1 MDKWKRQDIN
11 NLDFKELC
19 ESFYYYK
26 RKMGYGPAA
35 IEEYDANVFICIFK
49 DKEQLISNW
58 EKINYMIAFRVQKR
72 SEIIIEKSNFYFCL
86 FVNESIGSDNKSR
99 IQGNSF
105 CAKKYIF
112 EEKLMNEKEY
122 LERVDARIFSLEIEK
137 TVGETFK
144 INRIELQNFRRYE
157 GNLKIDL
164 TGKNKKPSAFTL
176 IYAPNGYGKTSLF
189 DGLEYAFKGE
199 VERIVDLIKSN
210 KDQPLKGA
218 IYHNKNCADKPAYSQ
233 IELEDGRIIKRNVAS
248 IKDGKN
254 DSRLNQLGKNSG
266 LNIIGSTMDK
276 EKWNRIILP
285 HDKIDTFISAYT
297 PTERYKEWMKSAPE
311 LEAERENFIES
322 YKALRD
328 KEISLEK
335 IEKEIK
341 ELKKELTKIEKSKVA
356 VIQLG
361 KLCEEYNALAKS
373 EDSLFFNETKSS
385 LEIYNNLLNKIAK
398 RMFFSKKENEQVKR
412 LDQLIIY
419 EREKNNKEI
428 QLGNLE
434 IEIDSLRKK
443 IQLNEEWLENQDI
456 ILNEYSMEEW
466 EMWLENKKVECRKLQ
481 LQKDELKKKIEELHT
496 IRQNNK
502 AHVEI
507 KSKQKE
513 SIIDNSKLYSMILF
527 LMEKPDEFDVGF
539 ERNSLKT
546 SIELLRTEEKKKR
559 NDLMKY
565 KECGQID
572 EMDIKQKVSECD
584 TEIANLQELKKQA
597 CIFENF
603 SPEGMEKSINTWEK
617 EKKNY
622 EAQLELLYEMRE
634 ENGAR
639 TYFEKYTAICKKIEN
654 QNKNLENKVLQIR
667 KVKKSYEIEKN
678 TLEMK
683 LKDYFSQTIMN
694 EIYQKIDPHEIMKN
708 VTYHLNFNEKDEP
721 QLFIE
726 VCEGEESSKEVYR
739 PETYF
744 STAQLNTVAFSSF
757 FGRALSTNNLP
768 VKTICIDDPIGHFD
782 DMNILGFTDMVRCI
796 LEKQDCQIIMS
807 THEEKVYQIMKRKL
821 DPNFY
826 NTLFIQLDNSEKVI
840 WNRANC

>member
-1 MDKWKRQDIN
+1 MENREFLEQIQQYAVRIGNAGD
-11 NLDFKELC
+11 KELYG
-19 ESFYYYK
+19 SGTLFLVSK
-26 RKMGYGPAA
+26 RKKVCVLTAAHVVYSLMGKIKKQELKICLTCKDKKDDIHCIIVDDTKCICIYSEYNKNKRKKEFFNDLALIDIPWESWMDDMTGFRLASGNSGVEIKGYGFPLSLDEEKDRSLADLFAGIECLTGTIESQNVGRLA
-35 IEEYDANVFICIFK
+35 IKYDVHT
-49 DKEQLISNW
+49 
-58 EKINYMIAFRVQKR
+58 
-72 SEIIIEKSNFYFCL
+72 
-86 FVNESIGSDNKSR
+86 GSD
-99 IQGNSF
+99 I
-105 CAKKYIF
+105 
-112 EEKLMNEKEY
+112 
-122 LERVDARIFSLEIEK
+122 ERDSIMEGYSGTGLFSLETDGICYRGLVSCSRGDK
-137 TVGETFK
+137 TAGYTMWATDAGK
-144 INRIELQNFRRYE
+144 ITEL
-157 GNLKIDL
+157 
-164 TGKNKKPSAFTL
+164 
-176 IYAPNGYGKTSLF
+176 
-189 DGLEYAFKGE
+189 
-199 VERIVDLIKSN
+199 
-210 KDQPLKGA
+210 
-218 IYHNKNCADKPAYSQ
+218 
-233 IELEDGRIIKRNVAS
+233 
-248 IKDGKN
+248 
-254 DSRLNQLGKNSG
+254 
-266 LNIIGSTMDK
+266 M
-276 EKWNRIILP
+276 
-285 HDKIDTFISAYT
+285 
-297 PTERYKEWMKSAPE
+297 
-311 LEAERENFIES
+311 
-322 YKALRD
+322 
-328 KEISLEK
+328 
-335 IEKEIK
+335 
-341 ELKKELTKIEKSKVA
+341 
-356 VIQLG
+356 
-361 KLCEEYNALAKS
+361 
-373 EDSLFFNETKSS
+373 
-385 LEIYNNLLNKIAK
+385 
-398 RMFFSKKENEQVKR
+398 KENN
-412 LDQLIIY
+412 I
-419 EREKNNKEI
+419 
-428 QLGNLE
+428 E
-434 IEIDSLRKK
+434 IE
-443 IQLNEEWLENQDI
+443 
-456 ILNEYSMEEW
+456 
-466 EMWLENKKVECRKLQ
+466 CP
-481 LQKDELKKKIEELHT
+481 
-496 IRQNNK
+496 
-502 AHVEI
+502 
-507 KSKQKE
+507 E
-513 SIIDNSKLYSMILF
+513 SFEPY
-527 LMEKPDEFDVGF
+527 EFDVGF